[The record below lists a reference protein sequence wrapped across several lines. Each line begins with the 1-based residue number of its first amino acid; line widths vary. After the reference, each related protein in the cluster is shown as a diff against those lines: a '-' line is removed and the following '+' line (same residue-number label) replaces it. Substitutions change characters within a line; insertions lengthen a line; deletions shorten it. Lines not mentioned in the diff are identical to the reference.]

1 MQSIQHEE
9 VTRLNLLT
17 RDGAISAE
25 FRPALDQRQY
35 DELHVLVDEFDSIDV
50 AKALISDAAKRWERE
65 VEF

>member
-17 RDGAISAE
+17 RDGAISVE
-25 FRPALDQRQY
+25 FRPSLDHQQY
-35 DELHVLVDEFDSIDV
+35 SELLTLVDEFDSIAV
-50 AKALISDAAKRWERE
+50 AKALIVDAAKRWERD